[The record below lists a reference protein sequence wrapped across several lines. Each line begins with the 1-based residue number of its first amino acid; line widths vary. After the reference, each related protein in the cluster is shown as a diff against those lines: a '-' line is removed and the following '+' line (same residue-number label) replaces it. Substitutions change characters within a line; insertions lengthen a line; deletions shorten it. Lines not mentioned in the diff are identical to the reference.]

1 MKTLR
6 FNDWISSL
14 VCRNLLLVIFNKA
27 RRCPSMAISARVCHV
42 PNGRVFSPLRR
53 KYPDFTRKSQPIY
66 SSSQFSSLQLHPRI
80 PSIFRPLAFN
90 RSPLRSPSKF
100 QAGQFTDKQFASV
113 YWGPKEDVFHWNY
126 VCVGEGNNGVT
137 VVDEKDPEVAV
148 VLLGWLGAKTKH
160 LKRYVSLYNARGV
173 HAITFV
179 ASVTD
184 VLGFD
189 LGRRIQERVER
200 LSDELVSWLSRNDGR
215 KRFLIFHTFSNT
227 GWLAYGEILKNL
239 KDRKGIPEK
248 IKGCVVDSGGDPNI
262 DPKVWAAGF
271 STALLKRSISSTSP
285 STGEETEPTIGIKGT
300 NIEEGKPFFLE
311 TLLLSAFVKIFSFLL
326 NLPSVHRRLTEV
338 VSILSHDQ
346 PPLQLYLYSTEDKV
360 IPFET
365 VQSFMEGQRRSGRK
379 VFSFNFGSSPHVDH
393 YRTFPEL
400 YTLQLDYFLEECRLI
415 LVDKSQKPSKL

>member
-1 MKTLR
+1 M
-6 FNDWISSL
+6 
-14 VCRNLLLVIFNKA
+14 
-27 RRCPSMAISARVCHV
+27 
-42 PNGRVFSPLRR
+42 
-53 KYPDFTRKSQPIY
+53 
-66 SSSQFSSLQLHPRI
+66 
-80 PSIFRPLAFN
+80 
-90 RSPLRSPSKF
+90 
-100 QAGQFTDKQFASV
+100 
-113 YWGPKEDVFHWNY
+113 
-126 VCVGEGNNGVT
+126 GEGNNGVA
-137 VVDEKDPEVAV
+137 VVDEKGPEVAV
-148 VLLGWLGAKTKH
+148 VLLGWLGAKIKH

-179 ASVTD
+179 SSVTD

-189 LGRRIQERVER
+189 LGRRMEERIER

-215 KRFLIFHTFSNT
+215 ERFLIFHTFSNT

-239 KDRKGIPEK
+239 KDRKDILEK

-285 STGEETEPTIGIKGT
+285 STGEGTEPTIRIKGT
-300 NIEEGKPFFLE
+300 NIEEKKPFFLE
-311 TLLLSAFVKIFSFLL
+311 TLLLAAFVNFFSFLL
-326 NLPSVHRRLTEV
+326 NLPSVRGRLTNL

-360 IPFET
+360 IPFEA
-365 VQSFMEGQRRSGRK
+365 VKSFMEGQRRSGRK

-400 YTLQLDYFLEECRLI
+400 YTLQLDFFLKECGLI
-415 LVDKSQKPSKL
+415 LKDKSQKR